1 MRSKVETPHGTVHI
15 GTRIRII
22 RVAASTVMTRDG
34 IDRQALELIGKTG
47 TVERIDDAGQLWG
60 DWGGLAILPDIDK
73 FEIL

>member
-1 MRSKVETPHGTVHI
+1 MKDHLETPYGTVRK

-22 RVAASTVMTRDG
+22 RVAASTDMTEDG
-34 IDRQALELIGKTG
+34 VDRQALELIGKTG

-60 DWGGLAILPDIDK
+60 DWGGLAVLPDVDE

>member
-1 MRSKVETPHGTVHI
+1 MKDHLETPYGTVHI

-22 RVAASTVMTRDG
+22 RVAAFTDMTEDG
-34 IDRQALELIGKTG
+34 VDRQALELIGKTG

-60 DWGGLAILPDIDK
+60 DWGGLAVLPDVDE